1 MAIIQEVKD
10 GKFVDGTSDS
20 SSKKKNERT
29 VNNDM
34 GKDQF
39 LQLLVAQMQYQDPLE
54 PTSNTEWVE
63 QMATFSMVESM
74 NNMMDAMSEQSANDL
89 VGKYVLINDGDKYV
103 KGKVDYVTKQN
114 GETVI
119 SVGDKLYGL
128 DKLDTVADEEYF
140 QGSVLADELHQMIK
154 LLPSEENLTANDDG
168 LVKSAR
174 EAYEKMTESQKLFVE
189 KEYLDKLKSLELK
202 MNSLKATKYTGMVRQ
217 LPSVTDI
224 NEADEE
230 TLAGYRAQLTE
241 ASKYYE
247 DMTDAQKQLVADD
260 TRTRF
265 NTAEAAVTNA
275 EKKFEKPDDTE
286 ESKDPVADLL
296 QQILDQLA
304 GNKKEEETENNPDN
318 SNQDSGQGTPET
330 GAAE

>member
-1 MAIIQEVKD
+1 MAAGSHSLAILRPPAFPQRPPQSKISIQHPTPWLLTV
-10 GKFVDGTSDS
+10 VHHQRV
-20 SSKKKNERT
+20 SKNK
-29 VNNDM
+29 
-34 GKDQF
+34 
-39 LQLLVAQMQYQDPLE
+39 
-54 PTSNTEWVE
+54 
-63 QMATFSMVESM
+63 ES
-74 NNMMDAMSEQSANDL
+74 
-89 VGKYVLINDGDKYV
+89 
-103 KGKVDYVTKQN
+103 
-114 GETVI
+114 
-119 SVGDKLYGL
+119 
-128 DKLDTVADEEYF
+128 
-140 QGSVLADELHQMIK
+140 
-154 LLPSEENLTANDDG
+154 
-168 LVKSAR
+168 
-174 EAYEKMTESQKLFVE
+174 
-189 KEYLDKLKSLELK
+189 ELK

-304 GNKKEEETENNPDN
+304 GNKKEETENNPDN